1 MEKLKLIF
9 QVHTFLNVEKIDI
22 LEFFELE
29 LEAELKNLEKK
40 LSNIDIESFKKSLFK
55 RDDLDSNI
63 EIWKYL
69 ELREVKNINYSDF
82 DIENIDLIK
91 ILNR

>member
-1 MEKLKLIF
+1 VEKLKLIF

-29 LEAELKNLEKK
+29 LESELKNLEKK
-40 LSNIDIESFKKSLFK
+40 LSNIDIESFKKLLFK

-91 ILNR
+91 VLNR

>member
-1 MEKLKLIF
+1 VEKLKLIF

>member
-29 LEAELKNLEKK
+29 LESELKNLEKK